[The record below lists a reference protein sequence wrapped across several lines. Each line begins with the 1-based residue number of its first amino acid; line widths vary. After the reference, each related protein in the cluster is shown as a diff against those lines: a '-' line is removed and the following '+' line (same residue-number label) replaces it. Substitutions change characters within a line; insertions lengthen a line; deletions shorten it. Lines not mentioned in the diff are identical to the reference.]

1 MSGLK
6 EEQRRD
12 QTGMIE
18 SMFESRKKNILRNIN
33 YISKNSFYKIELS
46 DDKESFTVN
55 YDNSFAKLKP
65 ETFKLNSTEAYR
77 WTQAILTGNM
87 TSKVAHLRRLIEGPL
102 KDLKKFQNHKSK
114 PQPYYI
120 SLSIDGLNNALKEIG
135 ELEELR
141 DLILD
146 HEPKQEQGPF

>member
-12 QTGMIE
+12 QTGMLE
-18 SMFESRKKNILRNIN
+18 SLKESVLENIN
-33 YISKNSFYKIELS
+33 YILKNTSYEIEFS
-46 DDKESFTVN
+46 NDKKNFTVN
-55 YDNSFAKLKP
+55 YDNSFIKMEP
-65 ETFKLNSTEAYR
+65 ETFELNSVEAYR
-77 WTQAILTGNM
+77 WTQAVLTGNM

-120 SLSIDGLNNALKEIG
+120 SLSIDGLNNALKEI
-135 ELEELR
+135 EDLEELR
-141 DLILD
+141 NLIMNYSS
-146 HEPKQEQGPF
+146 K